1 MEGKLSRLLRKYAK
15 LQLLFANVLQYYNI
29 AKNSLFKVKAKLTL
43 LLEKDLRYITTLFM
57 FIGKSILLV
66 LKSFAII
73 GISS

>member
-15 LQLLFANVLQYYNI
+15 LQLLFANVLQFYNI

-43 LLEKDLRYITTLFM
+43 LLEKDLRYITIFM